1 MSTLVQDFRFGLR
14 LLLRSPGF
22 AAAAILALAL
32 GIGANSTIFSW
43 IKGTLL
49 NPIPGVSHA
58 GEYVELTGL
67 SYPDYVDLRDRNHS
81 LSALIAS
88 DLYPMELTG
97 NENPQNVWGAIS
109 TANYFDGLGVR
120 PILGRGFL
128 PEEGDEPDGAPVAVL
143 SYHLWKMRFAGE
155 RSVIG
160 RVIQINK
167 HPYTV
172 IGVTPPDFVGTHAG
186 LQADLWVP
194 TSMVE
199 QLHNLDL
206 LPARG
211 DTWLLPFGR
220 LKPGVTR
227 EQAQAE
233 MNVLMQQIVRQHP
246 NSHEGDN
253 SITLYPL
260 WRAPFG
266 VNDYIHRTLFLLFA
280 LSGVVLLLACAN
292 VANLLLVRSLGRRHE
307 MAIRLSIGATRGR
320 LIRQLLAESLIIAL
334 CAGCLAMMSTIWT
347 AKTLGAFVPASGLP
361 IAMNLHA
368 GGTVLLATLIISL
381 ATTVLFGI
389 LPAFRSSALEPVAVL
404 KEESTATGGGLHKAR
419 LSSVLVVAQVAM
431 SLFLLVSA
439 GLFIRSIGAARNFNP
454 GFNPHN
460 LLLYSYDLRP
470 AGYNS
475 QAGIEFDR
483 QLLAKLDSLPGIQSA
498 TLIYRWRAS
507 WAALSGESSGGPAT
521 QTIPLSLLSAH
532 VVQPEGYVPKP
543 HEAMEVQFAEVAPGY
558 LRTLQIP
565 LIAGRAFSWSDTE
578 NSQLVTIVSQQF
590 AKRYWPGEDAI
601 GKRLHAGDQWFTIIG
616 IAQDSDYDNL
626 GEKPKSFFYLPL
638 TQAYYASVTLEV
650 RTFGNPL
657 LLARAVEQ
665 TVHSQDAD
673 VALYDLTTFDSRI
686 KLATTTQRMGGT
698 FVGGFGIIAL
708 ILAAIG
714 IYGVL
719 AYTTRQRTHEI
730 GVRMALGAEPR
741 NIFALVLAQ
750 GARLTA
756 LGIAIG
762 LSASFFLTRAL
773 SGELFGVSAM
783 DPLTYLGVAL
793 LLSGVA
799 LLACYIPARRAMRVD
814 PMVALRYE

>member
-1 MSTLVQDFRFGLR
+1 MPLPLDSLWQDLSYALR
-14 LLLRSPGF
+14 MLRKSPGF
-22 AAAAILALAL
+22 TAVAILTLAL
-32 GIGANSTIFSW
+32 GIGAVSTTFSW
-43 IKGTLL
+43 VNETLL
-49 NPIPGVSHA
+49 NPIPGIPHA
-58 GEYVELTGL
+58 SEYVELTGL

-81 LSALIAS
+81 FSALVAS

-97 NENPQNVWGAIS
+97 NENPQNVWGVLS

-120 PILGRGFL
+120 PALGRGFS
-128 PEEGDEPDGAPVAVL
+128 PEEGEKPNAAAVVVL
-143 SYHLWKMRFAGE
+143 SYHLWKTRFGAQ

-172 IGVTPPDFVGTHAG
+172 IGVAPLDFVGTQAG

-211 DTWLLPFGR
+211 ETWLLPIAHLR
-220 LKPGVTR
+220 AGVTR

-233 MNVLMQQIVRQHP
+233 MNVLMREIVRQHP
-246 NSHEGDN
+246 NSHQADN
-253 SITLYPL
+253 SIALYPL

-266 VNDYIHRTLFLLFA
+266 VNDYIHTTLFLLFA
-280 LSGVVLLLACAN
+280 VAGVVLLLACAN
-292 VANLLLVRSLGRRHE
+292 VANLLLP
-307 MAIRLSIGATRGR
+307 T
-320 LIRQLLAESLIIAL
+320 
-334 CAGCLAMMSTIWT
+334 
-347 AKTLGAFVPASGLP
+347 SGLP

-368 GGTVLLATLIISL
+368 GATVLLATFFISL
-381 ATTVLFGI
+381 ITTGIFGI

-404 KEESTATGGGLHKAR
+404 KEESGGTGGGLHKAR

-439 GLFIRSIGAARNFNP
+439 GLFIRSVRAAQNFNP

-470 AGYNS
+470 VGYNS

-483 QLLAKLDSLPGIQSA
+483 QLLAKLDSLPGIQCA

-507 WAALSGESSGGPAT
+507 WAALSGKNNGVPAT

-532 VVQPEGYVPKP
+532 VVQPEGYVPRP
-543 HEAMEVQFAEVAPGY
+543 HEAMDVQFAEVAPGY

-565 LIAGRAFSWSDTE
+565 LLAGRAFSWSDRE
-578 NSQLVTIVSQQF
+578 HSQLITIVSQEF
-590 AKRYWPGEDAI
+590 AKRYWPGQDPI
-601 GKRLHAGDQWFTIIG
+601 GKGLQVDGNQWFTVIG
-616 IAQDSDYDNL
+616 IARDSDYDTL

-657 LLARAVEQ
+657 LLARSVEQ
-665 TVHSQDAD
+665 TVHSLDAD

-686 KLATTTQRMGGT
+686 KLATTTQRMAGT
-698 FVGGFGIIAL
+698 FVGGFGIFAL

-714 IYGVL
+714 IYGAL

-730 GVRMALGAEPR
+730 GVRMALGAERR
-741 NIFALVLAQ
+741 NVLVLVLAQ
-750 GARLTA
+750 GARLTV
-756 LGIAIG
+756 LGIAVG
-762 LSASFFLTRAL
+762 LSASFVLTRAL
-773 SGELFGVSAM
+773 SSELFGVSAM
-783 DPLTYLGVAL
+783 DPLTYVAVAL
-793 LLSGVA
+793 LLSAVA
-799 LLACYIPARRAMRVD
+799 LLACYLPARRAMRVD
-814 PMVALRYE
+814 PMVALRHE